1 MSIELA
7 IYTWPLSGKG
17 IFLRNVLKLSDP
29 RKTELKIPKGDGGYA
44 LPLSSPP
51 SNAYC
56 QPPCLLF
63 SQLCQCIRKIKL
75 DWIMWLCLKKKKP
88 TNKSDRAYW
97 KVYSNLLIEE
107 RI

>member
-17 IFLRNVLKLSDP
+17 IFSRNVLKLSDP

-56 QPPCLLF
+56 HH
-63 SQLCQCIRKIKL
+63 
-75 DWIMWLCLKKKKP
+75 
-88 TNKSDRAYW
+88 AYCFHSCVSVLG
-97 KVYSNLLIEE
+97 K
-107 RI
+107 

>member
-51 SNAYC
+51 VFTATMFTAFTVVS
-56 QPPCLLF
+56 
-63 SQLCQCIRKIKL
+63 
-75 DWIMWLCLKKKKP
+75 
-88 TNKSDRAYW
+88 
-97 KVYSNLLIEE
+97 VY
-107 RI
+107 